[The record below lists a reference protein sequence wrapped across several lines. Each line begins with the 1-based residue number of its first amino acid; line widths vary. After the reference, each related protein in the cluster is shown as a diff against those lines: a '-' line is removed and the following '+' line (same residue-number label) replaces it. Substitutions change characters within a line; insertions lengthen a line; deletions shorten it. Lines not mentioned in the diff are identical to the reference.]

1 MIPRICNAMIG
12 RCVFGVLT
20 ATALWLSASPAYG
33 LSFTGSWT
41 LTRVVNNTTATTTP
55 IDPVLTEVLPGQG
68 SNPAGSGGTDAT
80 INFSANTRPLRVLVY
95 DVRRTFTADAAGD
108 YLNVF
113 SGYNISSPTSGGMT
127 AKVFLTGSDG
137 IERLVL
143 NQIPLRATSLAQT
156 SRNGRSPF
164 LPSSAAAIRQ
174 QTLNN
179 GFMRFIDSG
188 GAGGGSGTIRVR
200 LTVTGRWSSAVSRLV
215 VFGSPYRYTPTP

>member
-1 MIPRICNAMIG
+1 MVPRIRNAMLVAAAV
-12 RCVFGVLT
+12 CLYSV
-20 ATALWLSASPAYG
+20 APAHG

-41 LTRVVNNTTATTTP
+41 LTSVVNNTTATTTP
-55 IDPVLTEVLPGQG
+55 ITPTLTEVLPGQG

-80 INFSANTRPLRVLVY
+80 INFSSNTRPLRAIIV
-95 DVRRTFTADAAGD
+95 DIRRTFTADALGD

-113 SGYNISSPTSGGMT
+113 SGYNVQSPTNGGMT
-127 AKVFLTGSDG
+127 ARVFLTGSDG

-143 NQIPLRATSLAQT
+143 NQIPPRATSLATT

-164 LPSSAAAIRQ
+164 LPSTVAAVRQ

-179 GFMRFIDSG
+179 GFQRFIDSG